1 MGMSSV
7 RVPDDMMKR
16 LETTA
21 TRLRRSKG
29 WVIND
34 ALREYL
40 SREERRAQRLEETRA
55 AMAEVDAGEV
65 IAGDTVLAWMVSWGT
80 PDEIAGGTSRHA
92 DGSSV
97 YP

>member
-1 MGMSSV
+1 MGMTSV

-40 SREERRAQRLEETRA
+40 SREERRTQRLEETRA
-55 AMAEVDAGEV
+55 ALAEVDAGEL
-65 IAGDTVLAWMVSWGT
+65 IAGDAVLSWIDSWGT
-80 PDEIAGGTSRHA
+80 PDEVAAEHEPPR
-92 DGSSV
+92 
-97 YP
+97 